1 MTQFLA
7 TLGISSESE
16 FARDLLM
23 AVVIVIV
30 TAALAHVAAKALR
43 HLLDKDATPL
53 PSTSLIVNVVRGAIW
68 AIGISVML
76 DACFDVNVNA
86 LVTALGVGGVA
97 LSLGLKDTLS
107 NFIGGLQMTL
117 MGIVVPGDHIEV
129 GGDAGVVQDVN
140 WRHTTISNR
149 LGETVVIPNSVIATT
164 ALVQLPPAE
173 RVSVPFAVTGDA
185 HDMRAVKRDIEAS
198 AKQAAES
205 VCPITEGPHAS
216 FSEITEYGFKGK
228 LALSIDDP
236 AHANDVIDA
245 VITAIAPMTRR
256 ETHAG
261 EGAE

>member
-23 AVVIVIV
+23 AVVIVVV

-53 PSTSLIVNVVRGAIW
+53 PSTSLIVNVVRGVIW

-76 DACFDVNVNA
+76 DVCFDVNVNA

-117 MGIVVPGDHIEV
+117 MGIVVPGD
-129 GGDAGVVQDVN
+129 
-140 WRHTTISNR
+140 
-149 LGETVVIPNSVIATT
+149 
-164 ALVQLPPAE
+164 
-173 RVSVPFAVTGDA
+173 A
-185 HDMRAVKRDIEAS
+185 HDMHAAKRDIEAS

-228 LALSIDDP
+228 LVLSIDDP

>member
-1 MTQFLA
+1 M
-7 TLGISSESE
+7 
-16 FARDLLM
+16 
-23 AVVIVIV
+23 
-30 TAALAHVAAKALR
+30 
-43 HLLDKDATPL
+43 
-53 PSTSLIVNVVRGAIW
+53 
-68 AIGISVML
+68 
-76 DACFDVNVNA
+76 
-86 LVTALGVGGVA
+86 
-97 LSLGLKDTLS
+97 
-107 NFIGGLQMTL
+107 
-117 MGIVVPGDHIEV
+117 
-129 GGDAGVVQDVN
+129 
-140 WRHTTISNR
+140 
-149 LGETVVIPNSVIATT
+149 
-164 ALVQLPPAE
+164 
-173 RVSVPFAVTGDA
+173 PFAVTGDA